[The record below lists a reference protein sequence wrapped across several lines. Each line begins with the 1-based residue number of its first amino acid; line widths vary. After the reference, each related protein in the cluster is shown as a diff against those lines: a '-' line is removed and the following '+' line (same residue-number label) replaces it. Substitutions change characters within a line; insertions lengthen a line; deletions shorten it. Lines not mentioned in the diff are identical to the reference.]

1 MGGRGPLI
9 REEVTQNMN
18 FKRKFAI
25 LAVPALLALA
35 GGAVAVHAASTPKP
49 PTPTA
54 TQIETGPENQAG
66 EVETANQAGEVD
78 QADQAGAQGQSGH
91 SDTGDQVDHQS
102 TGNE

>member
-9 REEVTQNMN
+9 REEVTQNMS

-49 PTPTA
+49 APAA
-54 TQIETGPENQAG
+54 TQNDSGTENQAGETEAANQAG
-66 EVETANQAGEVD
+66 EVETANQAGD
-78 QADQAGAQGQSGH
+78 QGQSGH
-91 SDTGDQVDHQS
+91 NDTGAQADHQFD
-102 TGNE
+102 GNE